1 MTEPHTE
8 RWEFA
13 DQGSTATGG
22 PDAVAELRR
31 RIGAGRLENWLHSS
45 RGRQLAV
52 VCNGERAMVM
62 LLDGPGDPGGHAV
75 DPGADGWSDGYLL
88 ANGQHDEYPDEDT
101 VPLDRALRLVRHLL
115 DTGAPPPGTPWSAD
129 H

>member
-1 MTEPHTE
+1 MGVRRPPAH
-8 RWEFA
+8 RGRRA
-13 DQGSTATGG
+13 G
-22 PDAVAELRR
+22 RR
-31 RIGAGRLENWLHSS
+31 RRAAATDRRGRLENWLHSS

-88 ANGQHDEYPDEDT
+88 ASGRHDEYPDEDT

-115 DTGAPPPGTPWSAD
+115 GTSAPPPDAPWSVD
-129 H
+129 R